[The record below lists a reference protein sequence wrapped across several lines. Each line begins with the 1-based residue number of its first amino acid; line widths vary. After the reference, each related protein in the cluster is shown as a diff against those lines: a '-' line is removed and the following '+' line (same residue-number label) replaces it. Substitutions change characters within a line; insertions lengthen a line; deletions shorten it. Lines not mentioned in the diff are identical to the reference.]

1 MKNINAISRTLWI
14 SLLII
19 VLTGCGFHLRGALPT
34 LTMDNPIYIAGV
46 DKNSDLYRELARQLR
61 GAKSVVTE
69 TRSLAKSVLTISDYR
84 SRERQLTL
92 ERQNNRAVEYE
103 LEESF
108 NFSVQTSRTTVESR
122 PLKVTRV
129 LGRTESET
137 LAREREER
145 EMRVNMR
152 HDLVNQLMYQ
162 LARIN

>member
-1 MKNINAISRTLWI
+1 MKNINAISRILWI

-34 LTMDNPIYIAGV
+34 LTMDNPIYITGV

-61 GAKSVVTE
+61 GAKSVITE
-69 TRSLAKSVLTISDYR
+69 TLSLAKSVLTISDYR

-92 ERQNNRAVEYE
+92 NSSNQAVEYE

-108 NFSVQTSRTTVESR
+108 NFSVQTSNTTVERR

-145 EMRVNMR
+145 EMRINMR

>member
-1 MKNINAISRTLWI
+1 MKNINAISRALWV

-46 DKNSDLYRELARQLR
+46 DKNSDFYRELARQLR

-92 ERQNNRAVEYE
+92 NSSNQAVEYE

-108 NFSVQTSRTTVESR
+108 NFSVQTSRTTVQSR

-145 EMRVNMR
+145 EMRINMR

>member
-61 GAKSVVTE
+61 GSKSVITE
-69 TRSLAKSVLTISDYR
+69 TRSLAKSVLTISNYR

-92 ERQNNRAVEYE
+92 NSSNQAVEYE

-108 NFSVQTSRTTVESR
+108 NFSVQTSNTTVESR

-145 EMRVNMR
+145 EMRINMR

>member
-69 TRSLAKSVLTISDYR
+69 TRSLAKSVLTISEYR

-92 ERQNNRAVEYE
+92 NSSNQAVEYE

>member
-1 MKNINAISRTLWI
+1 MKNINAISRALWI

-61 GAKSVVTE
+61 GAKSVITE
-69 TRSLAKSVLTISDYR
+69 TRSLAKSVLTISNYR

-92 ERQNNRAVEYE
+92 NSSNQAVEYE

-108 NFSVQTSRTTVESR
+108 NFSVQTSNTTVESR

-145 EMRVNMR
+145 EMRINMR

>member
-69 TRSLAKSVLTISDYR
+69 TRSLAKSVLTISEYR

-92 ERQNNRAVEYE
+92 NSSNQAVEYE

-122 PLKVTRV
+122 PLKVTRTF
-129 LGRTESET
+129 GRTDTET

-145 EMRVNMR
+145 EVRINMR

>member
-46 DKNSDLYRELARQLR
+46 DKNSDLYRELARQLH

-69 TRSLAKSVLTISDYR
+69 TRSLAKSVLTISEYR

-92 ERQNNRAVEYE
+92 NSSNQAVEYE

>member
-1 MKNINAISRTLWI
+1 MKNINAISRALWI

-92 ERQNNRAVEYE
+92 NSSNQAVEYE
-103 LEESF
+103 LEESL
-108 NFSVQTSRTTVESR
+108 NFSVQTSRATVESR

-145 EMRVNMR
+145 EMRINMR

>member
-1 MKNINAISRTLWI
+1 MKNINAISRALWI

-46 DKNSDLYRELARQLR
+46 DKNSDLYRELARQVG

-92 ERQNNRAVEYE
+92 NSSNQAVEYE

-108 NFSVQTSRTTVESR
+108 NFYVQTSRTTVESR

-145 EMRVNMR
+145 EMRINMR

>member
-61 GAKSVVTE
+61 GAKGVVTE

-92 ERQNNRAVEYE
+92 NSSNQAVEYE

-162 LARIN
+162 LARIK

>member
-69 TRSLAKSVLTISDYR
+69 TRSLAKSVLTISNYR

-92 ERQNNRAVEYE
+92 NSSNQAVEYE

-108 NFSVQTSRTTVESR
+108 NFSVQTSRTTIESR
-122 PLKVTRV
+122 PLKATLV

-162 LARIN
+162 LARIK

>member
-1 MKNINAISRTLWI
+1 MKNINAISRTLWV

-61 GAKSVVTE
+61 GAKSVITE
-69 TRSLAKSVLTISDYR
+69 TRSLAKSVLTISNYR

-92 ERQNNRAVEYE
+92 NSSNQAVEYE

-145 EMRVNMR
+145 EMRINMR

>member
-69 TRSLAKSVLTISDYR
+69 TRSLAKSVLTISEYR

-92 ERQNNRAVEYE
+92 NSSNQAVEYE

-145 EMRVNMR
+145 EMRINMR
-152 HDLVNQLMYQ
+152 HDLVSQLMYQ

>member
-61 GAKSVVTE
+61 GAKSVITE
-69 TRSLAKSVLTISDYR
+69 TRSLAKSVLTISEYR

-92 ERQNNRAVEYE
+92 NSSNQAVEYE

-108 NFSVQTSRTTVESR
+108 NFSVQTSNTTVESR

>member
-1 MKNINAISRTLWI
+1 MKNINAISRTLWL

-69 TRSLAKSVLTISDYR
+69 TRSLAKSVLTISEYR

-92 ERQNNRAVEYE
+92 NSSNQAVEYE

-145 EMRVNMR
+145 EMRINMR
-152 HDLVNQLMYQ
+152 HDLVSQLMYQ

>member
-92 ERQNNRAVEYE
+92 NSSNQAVEYE

-108 NFSVQTSRTTVESR
+108 NFSVQTSRTTIESR
-122 PLKVTRV
+122 PLKATLV

-162 LARIN
+162 LARIK

>member
-1 MKNINAISRTLWI
+1 MKNINAISRTLLI

-61 GAKSVVTE
+61 GAKGVVTE

-92 ERQNNRAVEYE
+92 NSSNQAVEYE

-108 NFSVQTSRTTVESR
+108 NFSVQTSRTTIESR
-122 PLKVTRV
+122 PLKATLV

-162 LARIN
+162 LARIK

>member
-69 TRSLAKSVLTISDYR
+69 TRSLAKSVLTISEYR

-92 ERQNNRAVEYE
+92 NSSNQAAEYE

-108 NFSVQTSRTTVESR
+108 NFSVQTSNTTVESR

>member
-61 GAKSVVTE
+61 GAKSVITE

-92 ERQNNRAVEYE
+92 NSSNQAVEYE

-108 NFSVQTSRTTVESR
+108 KFSVQTNNTTVESR

-145 EMRVNMR
+145 EMRINMR

>member
-1 MKNINAISRTLWI
+1 MKNINAISRALWI

-92 ERQNNRAVEYE
+92 NSSNQAVEYE

-108 NFSVQTSRTTVESR
+108 NFSVQTSNTTVESR

>member
-1 MKNINAISRTLWI
+1 MKNITAISRTLWI

-69 TRSLAKSVLTISDYR
+69 TRSLAKSVLTISEYR

-92 ERQNNRAVEYE
+92 NSSNQAVEYE

-108 NFSVQTSRTTVESR
+108 NFSVQTSNTTVESR

>member
-1 MKNINAISRTLWI
+1 MKNINAISRALWI

-92 ERQNNRAVEYE
+92 NSSNQAVEYE

-108 NFSVQTSRTTVESR
+108 NFSVQTSNTTVESH

-145 EMRVNMR
+145 EMRINMR

>member
-1 MKNINAISRTLWI
+1 MKNITAISRTLWI

-34 LTMDNPIYIAGV
+34 LTIDNPIYIAGV

-61 GAKSVVTE
+61 GAKSIITE

-92 ERQNNRAVEYE
+92 NSSNQAVEYE

-108 NFSVQTSRTTVESR
+108 NFSVQTSNTTVERR

-145 EMRVNMR
+145 EMRINMR

>member
-69 TRSLAKSVLTISDYR
+69 TRSLAKSVLTISEYR

-92 ERQNNRAVEYE
+92 NSSNQAVEYE

-108 NFSVQTSRTTVESR
+108 NFSVQTSNTTVESR

-152 HDLVNQLMYQ
+152 QDLVNQLMYQ
-162 LARIN
+162 LARSN

>member
-61 GAKSVVTE
+61 GAKGVVTE

-92 ERQNNRAVEYE
+92 NSSNQAVEYE

-108 NFSVQTSRTTVESR
+108 NFSVQTSRTTIESR
-122 PLKVTRV
+122 PLKATLV

-162 LARIN
+162 LARIK

>member
-1 MKNINAISRTLWI
+1 MKNINAISRALWV

-92 ERQNNRAVEYE
+92 NSSNQAVEYE

-108 NFSVQTSRTTVESR
+108 NFSVQTSNTTVESR
-122 PLKVTRV
+122 PLKVARV

-145 EMRVNMR
+145 EMRINMR

>member
-69 TRSLAKSVLTISDYR
+69 TRSLAKNVLTISDYR

-92 ERQNNRAVEYE
+92 NSSNQAVEYE

-108 NFSVQTSRTTVESR
+108 NFSVQTTRTTVESR

>member
-1 MKNINAISRTLWI
+1 MKNINAISRALWI

-69 TRSLAKSVLTISDYR
+69 TRSLAKSVLTISEYR

-92 ERQNNRAVEYE
+92 NSSNQAVEYE

-145 EMRVNMR
+145 EMRINMR

>member
-1 MKNINAISRTLWI
+1 MKNINAISRILWI

-34 LTMDNPIYIAGV
+34 LTMDNPIYITGV

-61 GAKSVVTE
+61 GAKSIITE

-92 ERQNNRAVEYE
+92 NSSNQAVEYE

-108 NFSVQTSRTTVESR
+108 NFSVQTSNTTVERR

-145 EMRVNMR
+145 EMRINMR

>member
-1 MKNINAISRTLWI
+1 MKNINAISRVLWI

-92 ERQNNRAVEYE
+92 NSSNQAVEYE

-145 EMRVNMR
+145 EMRINMR

>member
-1 MKNINAISRTLWI
+1 MKNINAISRALWI

-92 ERQNNRAVEYE
+92 NSSNQAVEYE

-122 PLKVTRV
+122 SLKVTRV
-129 LGRTESET
+129 FGRDERDT

-145 EMRVNMR
+145 EVRINMR

>member
-1 MKNINAISRTLWI
+1 MKNINAISRALWI

-92 ERQNNRAVEYE
+92 NSSNQAVEYE

-108 NFSVQTSRTTVESR
+108 NFSVQTSSTTVESR
-122 PLKVTRV
+122 PLKVSRV

-145 EMRVNMR
+145 EMRINMR

>member
-1 MKNINAISRTLWI
+1 MKNINAISRILWI

-34 LTMDNPIYIAGV
+34 LTIDNPIYIAGV

-61 GAKSVVTE
+61 GAKSIITE

-92 ERQNNRAVEYE
+92 NSSNQAVEYE

-108 NFSVQTSRTTVESR
+108 NFSVQTSNTTVERR

-145 EMRVNMR
+145 EMRINMR

>member
-1 MKNINAISRTLWI
+1 MKNINAISRALWI

-92 ERQNNRAVEYE
+92 NSSNQAVEYE

-108 NFSVQTSRTTVESR
+108 NFFVQTSSTTVESR

-145 EMRVNMR
+145 EMRINMR

>member
-92 ERQNNRAVEYE
+92 NSSNQAVEYE

-108 NFSVQTSRTTVESR
+108 NFSVQTSHTTIESR

>member
-1 MKNINAISRTLWI
+1 MKNINAISRALWI

-46 DKNSDLYRELARQLR
+46 DKNSDLYHELARQLR

-92 ERQNNRAVEYE
+92 NSSNQAVEYE

-108 NFSVQTSRTTVESR
+108 NFSVQTSSTTVESR

-145 EMRVNMR
+145 EMRINMR

>member
-61 GAKSVVTE
+61 GAKSVITE
-69 TRSLAKSVLTISDYR
+69 TRSLAKSVLTISNYR

-92 ERQNNRAVEYE
+92 NSSNQAVEYE

-108 NFSVQTSRTTVESR
+108 NFSVQTSNTTVESR

>member
-69 TRSLAKSVLTISDYR
+69 TRSLAKSVLTISEYR

-92 ERQNNRAVEYE
+92 NSSNQAVEYE

-108 NFSVQTSRTTVESR
+108 NFSVQTSRTTLESR
-122 PLKVTRV
+122 PLKVTSV

>member
-1 MKNINAISRTLWI
+1 MKNINAISRILWI

-34 LTMDNPIYIAGV
+34 LTMDNPIYITGV

-61 GAKSVVTE
+61 GAKSVITE

-92 ERQNNRAVEYE
+92 NSSNQAVEYE

-108 NFSVQTSRTTVESR
+108 NFSVQTSNTTVERR

-145 EMRVNMR
+145 EMRINMR